1 MKIGVIFQIF
11 KVQVLVDL
19 KCSMVIHVV
28 KLPLMSSTLIMMVS
42 GVLKR
47 VTGVVLM
54 LMLIKIIKLPLLEI
68 HWPTRFS
75 ILIHTLLKKLK
86 VLLHK
91 MTDNFLVTNVEKM
104 KTFSN
109 AIWFDSIKNME
120 SWLEF

>member
-1 MKIGVIFQIF
+1 
-11 KVQVLVDL
+11 
-19 KCSMVIHVV
+19 
-28 KLPLMSSTLIMMVS
+28 MSSTLIMMVS

>member
-11 KVQVLVDL
+11 KVKVLVDL

-75 ILIHTLLKKLK
+75 ILIHNMLKKLK
-86 VLLHK
+86 VQLHK
-91 MTDNFLVTNVEKM
+91 MSDNSLMAKAKKI

-109 AIWFDSIKNME
+109 AIWLDSIKNME